1 MYDDQIYLIG
11 GYNGTVIF
19 DDIWSSSDWGVTW
32 VEVATYNKLLKQL
45 LLIKDDDMTIHCCKL
60 QLKDVTKIL
69 KFVKKIQKQMNKY
82 DEYAC
87 FHVLVQL

>member
-1 MYDDQIYLIG
+1 MNFADYDIIL
-11 GYNGTVIF
+11 TVYQV
-19 DDIWSSSDWGVTW
+19 DKTNTNVMH
-32 VEVATYNKLLKQL
+32 EYNKLLKQL
-45 LLIKDDDMTIHCCKL
+45 LLISEHTYEDDDNTEFDMTIHCCKL

-69 KFVKKIQKQMNKY
+69 KYVKKIQKQMNKY

>member
-1 MYDDQIYLIG
+1 VYDDQIYLIG

-32 VEVATYNKLLKQL
+32 VEVVISSGYGGASGHS
-45 LLIKDDDMTIHCCKL
+45 DMTIHCCKL